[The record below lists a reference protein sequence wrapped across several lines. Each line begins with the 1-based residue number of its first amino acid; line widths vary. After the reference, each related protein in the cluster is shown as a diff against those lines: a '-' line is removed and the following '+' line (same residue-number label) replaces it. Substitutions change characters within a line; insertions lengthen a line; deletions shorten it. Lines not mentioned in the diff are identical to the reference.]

1 MKVAKIEVAKI
12 VKIENSSVVKLPKC
26 SANMYTCIM
35 YRQVHYHLYISLMY
49 IHTFKRAPRDCEYL
63 HESQKLTL
71 KVSSF
76 VPVLESN
83 RICRQEDVKMLLCK
97 FLFLY
102 LYFHIINLHLNL
114 TKFSSW

>member
-35 YRQVHYHLYISLMY
+35 YRQVHYHLHISLLY
-49 IHTFKRAPRDCEYL
+49 IHNTFKRAPIDYEYL
-63 HESQKLTL
+63 PEPQKLTS
-71 KVSSF
+71 VSSF
-76 VPVLESN
+76 VQFFELSQ
-83 RICRQEDVKMLLCK
+83 ICRQEDVKMLLCK